1 MWPYP
6 RVSCNFLSTRF
17 MMSFC
22 TGTITPWDSDA
33 SACFFSFLRALSE
46 ATSKESAGRLACGAE
61 GCGGWA
67 LLPRSLTAQYVSVKK
82 IILSKL
88 GRLLPNAQNQS
99 PPLIYISSSVSVFVS
114 YLLHYKMDQN
124 GDNYSKIFKYRSFYI
139 LYRTI
144 SRHFCPGNIL
154 YLIASRHFCP
164 AIVVSISYIV
174 QSQDI
179 SALEISFILASRH
192 FCPAVFEYR
201 KEEPNT
207 CPRASRVPGA

>member
-1 MWPYP
+1 M
-6 RVSCNFLSTRF
+6 VLLVGITLEENTRKIRKANKENH
-17 MMSFC
+17 SENRP
-22 TGTITPWDSDA
+22 TPK
-33 SACFFSFLRALSE
+33 C
-46 ATSKESAGRLACGAE
+46 SK
-61 GCGGWA
+61 
-67 LLPRSLTAQYVSVKK
+67 PV
-82 IILSKL
+82 
-88 GRLLPNAQNQS
+88 

-124 GDNYSKIFKYRSFYI
+124 DDNYSKIFKYRSFYILYRTIMYNLKTFLPWKYPLSYSIKTFLPCNRSFYI

>member
-1 MWPYP
+1 MIRW
-6 RVSCNFLSTRF
+6 
-17 MMSFC
+17 
-22 TGTITPWDSDA
+22 SDDPMVRW
-33 SACFFSFLRALSE
+33 SDETYSQMLK
-46 ATSKESAGRLACGAE
+46 T
-61 GCGGWA
+61 
-67 LLPRSLTAQYVSVKK
+67 
-82 IILSKL
+82 
-88 GRLLPNAQNQS
+88 S

-124 GDNYSKIFKYRSFYI
+124 DDNYSKIFKYRSFYI

-179 SALEISFILASRH
+179 SALEISFIL
-192 FCPAVFEYR
+192 
-201 KEEPNT
+201 
-207 CPRASRVPGA
+207 

>member
-1 MWPYP
+1 MKYSDLEFGIYFGSSAHPTLP
-6 RVSCNFLSTRF
+6 C
-17 MMSFC
+17 C
-22 TGTITPWDSDA
+22 TSHDTI
-33 SACFFSFLRALSE
+33 AL
-46 ATSKESAGRLACGAE
+46 
-61 GCGGWA
+61 GG
-67 LLPRSLTAQYVSVKK
+67 
-82 IILSKL
+82 
-88 GRLLPNAQNQS
+88 LLPNAQNQS

-179 SALEISFILASRH
+179 SALEISFIL
-192 FCPAVFEYR
+192 
-201 KEEPNT
+201 
-207 CPRASRVPGA
+207 

>member
-1 MWPYP
+1 MFDGVTQKAFYQKISMSVVEP
-6 RVSCNFLSTRF
+6 RVKSQEGFPLKLKIQSMHVAASNNDIYIYIYIRP
-17 MMSFC
+17 
-22 TGTITPWDSDA
+22 TPK
-33 SACFFSFLRALSE
+33 C
-46 ATSKESAGRLACGAE
+46 SK
-61 GCGGWA
+61 
-67 LLPRSLTAQYVSVKK
+67 PV
-82 IILSKL
+82 
-88 GRLLPNAQNQS
+88 

-124 GDNYSKIFKYRSFYI
+124 DDNYSKIFKYRSFYI

-179 SALEISFILASRH
+179 SALEISFIL
-192 FCPAVFEYR
+192 
-201 KEEPNT
+201 
-207 CPRASRVPGA
+207 